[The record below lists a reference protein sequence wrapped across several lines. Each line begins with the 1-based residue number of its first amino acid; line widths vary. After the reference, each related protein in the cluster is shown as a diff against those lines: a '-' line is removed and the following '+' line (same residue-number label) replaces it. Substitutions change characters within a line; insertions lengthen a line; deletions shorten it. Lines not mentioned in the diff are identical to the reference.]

1 LLYAMTQKEAALL
14 RKWIDFMY
22 INIIRVSAAFTE
34 VEGRIYIKYRSKE
47 AAESMPEV
55 YGEGEGPNLDNRI
68 QDVPSAWSVLPNT
81 SSKWTLTKTLSDLR
95 VCTHSTNNK
104 KHMTHGSTYTLRL
117 ALTTCAGC
125 SFEPFRYIL
134 YILPSRHKNIP
145 HSMAFQFPLQPT

>member
-1 LLYAMTQKEAALL
+1 MTQKEAALL

-68 QDVPSAWSVLPNT
+68 
-81 SSKWTLTKTLSDLR
+81 TKRLE
-95 VCTHSTNNK
+95 CTTQ
-104 KHMTHGSTYTLRL
+104 
-117 ALTTCAGC
+117 
-125 SFEPFRYIL
+125 YIKQMD
-134 YILPSRHKNIP
+134 SHKNFVRSACLHPFHQQQKAYDSWVNI
-145 HSMAFQFPLQPT
+145 HFTSRFNHLCWLFL